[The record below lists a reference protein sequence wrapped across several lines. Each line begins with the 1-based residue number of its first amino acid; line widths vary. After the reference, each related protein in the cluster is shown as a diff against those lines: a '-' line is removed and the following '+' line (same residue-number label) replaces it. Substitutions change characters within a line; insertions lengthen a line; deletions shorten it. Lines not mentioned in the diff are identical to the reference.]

1 MPTPPQSGPDGH
13 GLSLR
18 GKTGC
23 QRPRDGRTVGE
34 GERGRLQPEEGLGT
48 QTPPLSEP
56 RPHQAGAPAWDRATT
71 SVRPCLIAASSEKPS
86 RRGEGGCPHNTQRT
100 VQGPPHPDQPS
111 PQAHGSHHQEPP
123 GGRMG
128 SPEPDRGSR
137 VTRGRPSLARLG
149 RGQRRCAVQARGW
162 GPNSEQ
168 GAQLEG
174 LGAGPLQEQVLGPAG
189 HHLTCQTRPQ
199 HCSSLS
205 CGLER
210 MSPPLS
216 AQPAVG
222 QARPWAAPAGGGR
235 GHTEGLAG
243 ARHTCAQVSHARR
256 PLPAVTR
263 AGLGAG

>member
-1 MPTPPQSGPDGH
+1 MGKQAAGG
-13 GLSLR
+13 R
-18 GKTGC
+18 GTAG
-23 QRPRDGRTVGE
+23 QWGG
-34 GERGRLQPEEGLGT
+34 GERGRLRPEEGLGT
-48 QTPPLSEP
+48 QPPPLSEP
-56 RPHQAGAPAWDRATT
+56 RPHQAGPQPGTELPPLSGPASLPPPRRSPLGAGRMGVPTTHGALCRAP
-71 SVRPCLIAASSEKPS
+71 S
-86 RRGEGGCPHNTQRT
+86 
-100 VQGPPHPDQPS
+100 PDQPS

-149 RGQRRCAVQARGW
+149 RGQRRCSVQARGW

-168 GAQLEG
+168 GAQLAG

-243 ARHTCAQVSHARR
+243 ARHTCAQVSRARR